1 MRDFKTISDAIIRI
15 IEEESDL
22 SKKLKQEII
31 EKILK
36 IQKDSSYI
44 APEHLEWSWWKLAGV
59 LNYYFDPSKS
69 KWEEKIRKLF
79 ADEIS
84 VDEVE

>member
-1 MRDFKTISDAIIRI
+1 MRDFKTISDAIIKI

-22 SKKLKQEII
+22 SEKLTQEII

-44 APEHLEWSWWKLAGV
+44 PPEHLGWSWWKLAGV
-59 LNYYFDPSKS
+59 LNYHFDPIRSE
-69 KWEEKIRKLF
+69 WEEKIRKLF

-84 VDEVE
+84 VDEV